1 MEYFF
6 FRIKIWKEKSIF
18 TFIYLMCPYFADHT
32 SWSTL
37 FVAYICKRI
46 LKIGYL
52 FTIFQ
57 VQCMHYLSGFF
68 FLLSVVHSLRLVA
81 YFWRSSMEFPIW
93 FRDIFTHLFVHS
105 YFKLFFFCTRVSSFY
120 GSILMS
126 LMVGSTA
133 DWPKFIWTK
142 YECLLV
148 FRLVRFNRFS
158 HLNIAY
164 CPIR

>member
-105 YFKLFFFCTRVSSFY
+105 YFKLFFLHSSLFLLWLHFDESHGRIDGWLTEIHMDKIWVFIGFSI
-120 GSILMS
+120 GSFQSIFTSKHCIL
-126 LMVGSTA
+126 
-133 DWPKFIWTK
+133 P
-142 YECLLV
+142 
-148 FRLVRFNRFS
+148 N
-158 HLNIAY
+158 
-164 CPIR
+164 